1 MTQTDTHLTASGVFT
16 GRIWVGWHQQDK
28 TILDFD
34 EEIYYVA
41 AVASA
46 GP

>member
-1 MTQTDTHLTASGVFT
+1 MTETDTHLTASGVFT

-34 EEIYYVA
+34 
-41 AVASA
+41 
-46 GP
+46 